1 MRNRLEMKDYSP
13 LLNLSFPFSHQVLKI
28 SDYWMHLSIPSY
40 SSLVRHWI
48 LQQNSVLPSKHNNK
62 NPQHW
67 RTEVLLHLPLRS
79 LLKSWSLRISPS
91 SLFLMAFSRASRLED
106 DFSRF
111 LYASETCWISVSSCS
126 GSENKH
132 LLFFTNKFHSVS
144 DRRLLC
150 LKCSLLRETYTYTL
164 SKRKS
169 QVCDESL
176 CRKNISGWIILQ

>member
-13 LLNLSFPFSHQVLKI
+13 LLNLSFPLIQQVLKNLWLLNAPEYPI
-28 SDYWMHLSIPSY
+28 IFQSC
-40 SSLVRHWI
+40 HWI
-48 LQQNSVLPSKHNNK
+48 MQQNSVLPSKHNNK
-62 NPQHW
+62 TPQHW

-91 SLFLMAFSRASRLED
+91 SLFLMAFSRASLLED

-132 LLFFTNKFHSVS
+132 LLFFTNKFNCLRQVIT
-144 DRRLLC
+144 LC
-150 LKCSLLRETYTYTL
+150 
-164 SKRKS
+164 
-169 QVCDESL
+169 QVFFIEGNL
-176 CRKNISGWIILQ
+176 HLHTK

>member
-1 MRNRLEMKDYSP
+1 MREFQACIWFMVFWLITCFLSMRNRLEMKEYSP
-13 LLNLSFPFSHQVLKI
+13 LLNLSLPLFQQVLKT

-40 SSLVRHWI
+40 SSPVRHWI
-48 LQQNSVLPSKHNNK
+48 LQQNSPLPSKHNNK
-62 NPQHW
+62 IPQHW
-67 RTEVLLHLPLRS
+67 RTEVLFHLPLRS

-132 LLFFTNKFHSVS
+132 LLFFTNKFN
-144 DRRLLC
+144 C
-150 LKCSLLRETYTYTL
+150 LRQEITL
-164 SKRKS
+164 SPVFFIEGK
-169 QVCDESL
+169 L
-176 CRKNISGWIILQ
+176 HLH